1 MTLFSNWI
9 QNNWFELGILLL
21 LFAILTIVVWFARN
35 ILKTFRAY
43 QEQVGALLR
52 LSFSDVVPAQA
63 PVQAP
68 AAEVSAPVLSEPS
81 PRGPNRLVA
90 ACRALVHWFQAPM
103 GSSSGSIAPWRR
115 VFRWLQAPAGS

>member
-1 MTLFSNWI
+1 MTQFSDWV
-9 QNNWFELGILLL
+9 QANWFELGILVLL
-21 LFAILTIVVWFARN
+21 CFTLATVVWFARS
-35 ILKTFRAY
+35 ILKTLRAS

-52 LSFSDVVPAQA
+52 LSFSDVVPVQA

-68 AAEVSAPVLSEPS
+68 AAEVPAPVLSEPS

-90 ACRALVHWFQAPM
+90 ACRALVRWFQAPM
-103 GSSSGSIAPWRR
+103 GSSSGSVAPWRK

>member
-1 MTLFSNWI
+1 MNEFNVWI
-9 QNNWFELGILLL
+9 RNNWFELGILF
-21 LFAILTIVVWFARN
+21 LFSATLATVVWFARN

-52 LSFSDVVPAQA
+52 LSFSDLVSAQTPA
-63 PVQAP
+63 QAP

-81 PRGPNRLVA
+81 PRGPNRLFA
-90 ACRALVHWFQAPM
+90 ACRALVRWFQAPM
-103 GSSSGSIAPWRR
+103 GNSSGSAAPWRK